1 MIARIRILQAVLL
14 LVLFSTLVFS
24 QQPVASP
31 AFLQPEI
38 VRQDVALPGC
48 QVLRPEHAKL
58 QQYLQEHP
66 EALEEVRLMK
76 RTAWNFQVGDKGPIQ
91 STGWWATNLTTNS
104 EYLVPSTCRAVGTNS
119 YIFVEDSLWNNGRVD
134 QTVVDSIRTA
144 WDLRT
149 PANAN
154 KGIYQT
160 GVETFGNPPNVD
172 NDPRIIILIL
182 DIKDGYAGSGSY
194 VAGYFFG
201 INQFPDGSP
210 GAGGHRS
217 NYAEI
222 YYLDGNPLNLK
233 TSSGLTLGMQTTA
246 HEFQHM
252 IHWNYDSNEMTFI
265 NEACSQVAELVC
277 GYPYLDQS
285 RYTDN
290 TDVYL
295 LGWSGS
301 LADYSRATRWML
313 YIWNQFPNNYLRM
326 LVAEP
331 ANGIAGMNNAFA
343 LYGTTRRFDDV
354 FLDWLIANEVNNT
367 AVNPRYGYTYTG
379 NLTKPRATVYQNPNT
394 GTQNGS
400 VDRLAADYIT
410 FAAGA
415 NLSVTFTSSS
425 SFLTVKA
432 IKVGPGGTQI
442 VDVSLN
448 AQYSEPGF
456 GTTFTRITF
465 VVINPSQ
472 NSTATYSYEGVGGS
486 STVSVELKWDQT
498 EPVGRLLLGPLDTL
512 CVIFDAVPG
521 GRLDSVRVAL
531 RRAGTMNGGV
541 WTYTGVSRPTPLGR
555 PLAKP
560 ISVSTTL
567 TPPVI
572 NPTATYPY
580 ETPYPNWRTIDLRSY
595 GILTDQRFAVGFW
608 MSADTS
614 QDAGVMVTKHSSGEF
629 YNSLTYSTGTGGR
642 NWYYFTSAGDGLT
655 FLYLI
660 RAYVTVGGVVA
671 APAVP
676 TLFAP
681 ENGAINLSLRPTL
694 SWNASA
700 RAVAYRLQVAVG
712 APDSTR
718 LIVDEVDLAETSV
731 QIGPL
736 QPKTKY
742 FWRVSARNAIGSS
755 PFSNWFSFTTVP
767 NTFALL
773 QNYPNPFNPGTTIS
787 YDLAEKSSVKLQIY
801 DVLGRLVRTLVDA
814 QQEAGSYSVT
824 WDGRGED
831 RSSAGS
837 GVYFYTL
844 DTGSQVMIR
853 KMLLLR

>member
-1 MIARIRILQAVLL
+1 MVRARILHTILALAVI
-14 LVLFSTLVFS
+14 STLVVG

-31 AFLQPEI
+31 MVLQPEI
-38 VRQDVALPGC
+38 VRQEIALPGC
-48 QVLRPEHAKL
+48 MVLESEHARIRR
-58 QQYLQEHP
+58 YLEEHP
-66 EALEEVRLMK
+66 EALVESRLRK
-76 RTAWNFQVGDKGPIQ
+76 RTAWNFRVGDKGPIQ
-91 STGWWATNLTTNS
+91 SVGWWATNLTTNS
-104 EYLVPSTCRAVGTNS
+104 EYLVPSTCRAVGNNC
-119 YIFVEDSLWNNGRVD
+119 YIFVEDSLWINGRVD
-134 QTVVDSIRTA
+134 QAIVDSIRNA
-144 WDLRT
+144 WEFRT
-149 PANAN
+149 PANPG

-160 GVETFGNPPNVD
+160 DVETFGNPPDVD

-233 TSSGLTLGMQTTA
+233 TPGGLTLGMQTTA

-252 IHWNYDSNEMTFI
+252 IHWNYDRNEITFI

-277 GYPYLDQS
+277 GYPYLDQA

-290 TDVYL
+290 PDVYL
-295 LGWSGS
+295 IGWSGS
-301 LADYSRATRWML
+301 LADYSRAARWML
-313 YIWNQFPNNYLRM
+313 YLWNQFPNNYLRT

-331 ANGIAGMNNAFA
+331 ANGIDGMNNAFA

-367 AVNPRYGYTYTG
+367 SVNPRYGYTYTG
-379 NLTKPRATVYQNPNT
+379 NLTKPKAITYQNPNT
-394 GTQNGS
+394 GLQNGS
-400 VDRLAADYIT
+400 VERLAADYIT
-410 FAAGA
+410 FAAGT
-415 NLSVTFTSSS
+415 NLAVTFTTSSTA
-425 SFLTVKA
+425 LRVKA
-432 IKVGPGGTQI
+432 IKVGAGGTQV
-442 VDVSLN
+442 VDVPLN
-448 AQYSEPGF
+448 AQFSEPGF
-456 GTTFTRITF
+456 GTTVTRVTF
-465 VVINPSQ
+465 VVINTSQ
-472 NSTATYSYEGVGGS
+472 TSSATYSYEGVGS
-486 STVSVELKWDQT
+486 STTVSVELKWDQT

-572 NPTATYPY
+572 DPTGTYPY
-580 ETPYPNWRTIDLRSY
+580 EVPYPNWRTIDLQSY

-614 QDAGVMVTKHSSGEF
+614 RDAHVMVTKHTNGDF
-629 YNSLTYSTGTGGR
+629 YNSLTYANGTGGR

-660 RAYVTVGGVVA
+660 RAYVTVSGIVA

-676 TLFAP
+676 TLFSP
-681 ENGAINLSLRPTL
+681 QHGATNLSLHPTL
-694 SWNASA
+694 TWNAAA
-700 RAVAYRLQVAVG
+700 RATAYRLQVAAG
-712 APDSTR
+712 SPDTTR
-718 LIVDEVDLAETSV
+718 LVLDVADLVETSTT
-731 QIGPL
+731 IGPL
-736 QPKTKY
+736 QPKTRY
-742 FWRVSARNAIGSS
+742 FWRVSAQNAIGSS
-755 PFSNWFSFTTVP
+755 AFSHWFQFTTIP
-767 NTFALL
+767 NTFALQ

-787 YDLAEKSSVKLQIY
+787 YDIPEKTTVKLQIY
-801 DVLGRLVRTLVDA
+801 DLLGRLVRTLVHA
-814 QQEAGSYSVT
+814 HQEAGSYAIP
-824 WDGRGED
+824 WDGLSED
-831 RSSAGS
+831 RSSVGS
-837 GVYFYTL
+837 GVYFYRLET
-844 DTGSQVMIR
+844 DKHVAVR
-853 KMLLLR
+853 KMLLIR